1 MAGNSN
7 QVNSAAQFAFNQLP
21 SDLQRRQMD
30 PFIYEVD
37 VLNAPAASTSTASLS
52 INNDADFLVISLV
65 GRVTTTDFSAE
76 IAFPPATLLIT
87 DSGSGRAISNVSV
100 LWQNTVGTAL
110 QPYYLD
116 YPKYLARGTTVTVQ
130 YTNLA
135 AATAH
140 CMRLAFRGFK
150 IFSTLAASS

>member
-1 MAGNSN
+1 MAGNTN

-30 PFIYEVD
+30 PFIYEAD
-37 VLNAPAASTSTASLS
+37 ILNAPAASASTSSLS

-65 GRVTTTDFSAE
+65 GRVTSTDFATE

-116 YPKYLARGTTVTVQ
+116 YPKYLARGTTVTIQ

-150 IFSTLAASS
+150 IFSQLAASS